1 MQITVLTAT
10 YNRAHL
16 LGDLYDSLCRQ
27 TSKNFIWIIIDD
39 GSSDGTKQLC
49 EKWLHGNNG
58 FKIEYWYI
66 ENGGKNRAINL
77 GVARV
82 ETPYTM
88 IMDSDDYLVDDAI
101 EKMNKAI
108 AGVSGMKTIAG
119 VSGMKAIAGV
129 SGKSGEFDITSL
141 NQLQKDYIDASNLER
156 KELGINRDCC
166 EVYKTEIL
174 RLHPFMPWKGEKF
187 VPEEIVWNQIALEGY
202 KLRWFNFTTCIV
214 RYQEGGLTKGAW
226 SLLKNNPMGYAM
238 MFNHRLLYEKS
249 FQNMCYNTIQLISC
263 TILGHHLKYLL
274 KSNNKFLTMLLFP
287 IGWAVAIRRYM
298 QLARK

>member
-1 MQITVLTAT
+1 M
-10 YNRAHL
+10 
-16 LGDLYDSLCRQ
+16 
-27 TSKNFIWIIIDD
+27 
-39 GSSDGTKQLC
+39 
-49 EKWLHGNNG
+49 
-58 FKIEYWYI
+58 
-66 ENGGKNRAINL
+66 
-77 GVARV
+77 ARV

-108 AGVSGMKTIAG
+108 AGVSGMKAIAG
-119 VSGMKAIAGV
+119 VSGMR
-129 SGKSGEFDITSL
+129 GESAITSL
-141 NQLQKDYIDASNLER
+141 NQLRQNYIDASNLER
-156 KELGINRDCC
+156 KELGINHDCC

-174 RLHPFMPWKGEKF
+174 RSHPFMPWEGEKF

-214 RYQEGGLTKGAW
+214 RYQEEGLTKGAW

-249 FQNMCYNTIQLISC
+249 FQNMCYNTIQMISC
-263 TILGHHLKYLL
+263 TILGHHTKYLL
-274 KSNNKFLTMLLFP
+274 ESNNKFLTMLLFP
-287 IGWAVAIRRYM
+287 IGCAVAVRRYM

>member
-10 YNRAHL
+10 YNRANL

-27 TSKNFIWIIIDD
+27 TSKDFIWIIIDD

-49 EKWLHGNNG
+49 EKWVHGNNG
-58 FKIEYWYI
+58 FKIEYYYK

-77 GVARV
+77 GVEKV
-82 ETPYTM
+82 KTPYTM
-88 IMDSDDYLVDDAI
+88 IMDSDDYLMDDAI
-101 EKMNKAI
+101 EKMNMVI
-108 AGVSGMKTIAG
+108 AGVSDMKNIVGVSGMK
-119 VSGMKAIAGV
+119 
-129 SGKSGEFDITSL
+129 GESAITSL
-141 NQLQKDYIDASNLER
+141 NQLHQNYVDASNLER

-174 RLHPFMPWKGEKF
+174 RTHPFMPWEGEKF

-202 KLRWFNFTTCIV
+202 KLRWFNFIICIV
-214 RYQEGGLTKGAW
+214 RYQEEGLTKGAW

-249 FQNMCYNTIQLISC
+249 FQNMCYNTIQMISC
-263 TILGHHLKYLL
+263 TILGHHTKYLL
-274 KSNNKFLTMLLFP
+274 ESNNKFLTMLLFP
-287 IGWAVAIRRYM
+287 IGCVVAVRRYV
-298 QLARK
+298 QLARIW

>member
-27 TSKNFIWIIIDD
+27 TSKDFIWIIIDD

-49 EKWLHGNNG
+49 GKWLHGNNG
-58 FKIEYWYI
+58 FKIEYCYI

-77 GVARV
+77 GVTRV

-88 IMDSDDYLVDDAI
+88 IVDSDDYLVDDAI
-101 EKMNKAI
+101 EKMNKAVASVSSMNAV
-108 AGVSGMKTIAG
+108 AGVSGMR
-119 VSGMKAIAGV
+119 
-129 SGKSGEFDITSL
+129 GESVINSL
-141 NQLQKDYIDASNLER
+141 NQLQQNYIDASNLER

-174 RLHPFMPWKGEKF
+174 RSHPFVPWEDEKF

-202 KLRWFNFTTCIV
+202 KLRWFNFITCII

-249 FQNMCYNTIQLISC
+249 FQNMCYNTIQMISC
-263 TILGHHLKYLL
+263 TILGHHMKYLL
-274 KSNNKFLTMLLFP
+274 KSNNKFLTILLFP
-287 IGWAVAIRRYM
+287 IGCVVAVRRYM
-298 QLARK
+298 QLSRK